1 MPNLYWPHRMLENLK
16 CIWAFEQ
23 LINLALAKWLLGL
36 KVWIEFQATRNS
48 NNRHSN
54 SLTLIA

>member
-1 MPNLYWPHRMLENLK
+1 MPNLYWPHSMLENLK
-16 CIWAFEQ
+16 CNWAFEQ

-48 NNRHSN
+48 NNLHSN
-54 SLTLIA
+54 SLTLIV